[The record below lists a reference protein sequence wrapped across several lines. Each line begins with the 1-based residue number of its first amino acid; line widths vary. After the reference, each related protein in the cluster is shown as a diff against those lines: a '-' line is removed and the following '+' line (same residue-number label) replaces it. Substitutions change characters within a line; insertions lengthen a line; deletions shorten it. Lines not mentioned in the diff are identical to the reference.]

1 MPHSQI
7 KQVCEKKLA
16 RLSIVYG
23 IIRKM
28 FGPALDLQLT
38 GDTYVGKPSAIDQ
51 PTRPTLPFIL
61 SGSINE

>member
-38 GDTYVGKPSAIDQ
+38 GDTYVGKPSAI
-51 PTRPTLPFIL
+51 
-61 SGSINE
+61 